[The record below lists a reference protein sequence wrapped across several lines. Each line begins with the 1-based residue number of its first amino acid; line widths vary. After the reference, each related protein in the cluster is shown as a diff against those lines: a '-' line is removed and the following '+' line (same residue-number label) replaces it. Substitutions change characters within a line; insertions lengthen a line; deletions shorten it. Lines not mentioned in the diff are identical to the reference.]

1 MDVHREDNIENE
13 SMAHRRVPVYHVIDG
28 LKYAKSYL
36 PESVRNARDYM
47 PHDNDLILVS
57 YLKCGNNWL
66 EQIIQL
72 ILHRGE
78 SAENYAEFHR
88 RCPYPEMTGMRY
100 LNEMQPPRFF
110 KTHFSY
116 EHQLKNRRAKYIY
129 LTRNPLD
136 VCVSFYY
143 YVRGAA
149 SYEFDD
155 GTFDDF
161 VQAFV
166 AGEVERGDYCDHLLS
181 WYPHR
186 HERNVFFLTYEQLKN
201 DFKNTVLDLAGFMGK
216 QYRDMLECDENIYAN
231 VVDRSAVPFMS
242 KVCYVDEALLNSL
255 TEIDR
260 PFVEGYRR
268 FTATTNSRLKSGKNI
283 VRKGVVGDWRS
294 HFTQR
299 HIDLFREWIAR
310 KQASGVIK
318 EIWGDMDLGGII

>member
-1 MDVHREDNIENE
+1 
-13 SMAHRRVPVYHVIDG
+13 MAHRRVPVYHVIDG
-28 LKYAKSYL
+28 LKYSKAYL
-36 PESVRNARDYM
+36 PENVRNARDYM

-78 SAENYAEFHR
+78 SAENYGEFHR

-116 EHQLKNRRAKYIY
+116 EHQLKNPRAKYIY

-143 YVRGAA
+143 YVKSGAT
-149 SYEFDD
+149 YEFED

-161 VQAFV
+161 VEAFV
-166 AGEVERGDYCDHLLS
+166 AGEVDRGDYCDHLLS

-216 QYRDMLECDENIYAN
+216 QYRDMLEHDDNIYAN
-231 VVDRSAVPFMS
+231 VVERSAIPFMS
-242 KVCYVDEALLNSL
+242 KAFQFNRDE
-255 TEIDR
+255 
-260 PFVEGYRR
+260 
-268 FTATTNSRLKSGKNI
+268 LKQ
-283 VRKGVVGDWRS
+283 
-294 HFTQR
+294 T
-299 HIDLFREWIAR
+299 L
-310 KQASGVIK
+310 
-318 EIWGDMDLGGII
+318 